1 VKQNM
6 NEEQNKLPQDLPVL
20 DVEALRELDS
30 PQLLQFAM
38 DVQGLLGAERARSR
52 EMEETLRKMELT
64 FIQTIA
70 AVSQAIDLREAYLGG
85 DHTGRVGIYARLIA
99 EKMGLS
105 ILSQKEFVYSLLL
118 HDIGNIGIA
127 EQILSKT
134 DRLSGEE
141 WDIVKRHPQISANL
155 ISQIDFLNP
164 ALASVRSHHER
175 WDGNGYPDGL
185 AGEEIPLAARI
196 IAVADA
202 FDAMTSDRP
211 YRKSLAAE
219 EAREEI
225 RRGEGS
231 QFDPEVVRAFDS
243 AWDKLVAALQKAG
256 PPVETDLK

>member
-1 VKQNM
+1 MEKVFVKQNL
-6 NEEQNKLPQDLPVL
+6 NEGQKQSPQALPVL
-20 DVEALRELDS
+20 DAEALLKLDS
-30 PQLLQFAM
+30 SQLLKFAR
-38 DVQGLLGAERARSR
+38 DAQSLLYAERARSL
-52 EMEETLRKMELT
+52 ELEETLQKMEFT

-70 AVSQAIDLREAYLGG
+70 AVSQAIDLREAYFGG

-99 EKMGLS
+99 EKLGS
-105 ILSQKEFVYSLLL
+105 AILSQKEFVYSLLL

-134 DRLSGEE
+134 DHLSREE
-141 WDIVKRHPQISANL
+141 WDIVKRHPQISADL
-155 ISQIDFLNP
+155 ISQIDFLSP

-211 YRKSLAAE
+211 YRKALAAE

-243 AWDKLVAALQKAG
+243 AWDKLVVMLQKTG
-256 PPVETDLK
+256 R